1 MQVCDLTKEMLL
13 QELEKENQLITK
25 LESQRLG
32 LSNQLTTERL
42 RRNEIYNE
50 ITKRYKE
57 GLWLG
62 T

>member
-57 GLWLG
+57 GL
-62 T
+62 